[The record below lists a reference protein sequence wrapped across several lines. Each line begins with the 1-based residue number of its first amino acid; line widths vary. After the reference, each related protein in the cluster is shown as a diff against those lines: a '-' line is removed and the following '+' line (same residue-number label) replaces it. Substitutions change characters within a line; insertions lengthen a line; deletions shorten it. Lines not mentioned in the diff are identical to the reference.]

1 LSDSDLNKYTQIEDV
16 IQENNIYEIMFDNQS
31 SKPINI
37 IFKPSDFN
45 EFVTAW
51 HNTDSIQND
60 LNLVSLDN
68 KVSVASMES
77 IYV

>member
-1 LSDSDLNKYTQIEDV
+1 
-16 IQENNIYEIMFDNQS
+16 MFDNQS